1 MSFIGEWL
9 RRLWYLTR
17 RNRMERELEREM
29 ESHRQMMG
37 EPGRFGNSLRLR
49 EESRDVWGWN
59 WFDDAWR
66 DLKFACRT
74 LMHSPGFTA
83 GSTVV
88 LALGIGFNLTLFQVY
103 NLVAL
108 RPPSIRNP
116 ETVVELLRFSSRGP
130 RGAALPYPAFKYV
143 RDNNTVLST
152 LLVSVQQQY
161 VLWEEEDARPP
172 AHFVSANWFEEFGG
186 RAAAGRLFN
195 ASIDGV
201 PDAAPVVVLSHHF
214 WMNRLDGD
222 RDVIGSKVRINGRP
236 ATVIGVLEKD
246 YHAISIEDSQ
256 MWVPVEQHNYFFP
269 DASFTSSWENPFL
282 VRQYARLKP
291 DVSVIDVRESLRS
304 VIDELALQ
312 QPERFGRGEWLE
324 PHPVTRLGYETPN
337 NRTERFLAVAGLG
350 FLSLLVLTIACA
362 NLSNMVLARAFARLR
377 ELSIRMALGAGRW
390 RVVRLLMAESA
401 LLAGMATLAA
411 LALSSIALDRIF
423 ASIEVTIDP
432 SLDWRTMLAAMAVA
446 AFAIFVVGF
455 LPTWAV
461 SRRSLVTAF
470 KEGGYHASVGPGGI
484 RLRFLLSAVQVTGS
498 CLLLLLAAPMVRDFQ
513 RAVRPSYDIEK
524 LAIFDVGRYAPN
536 GMRVTD
542 WKDATGPVRLRQ
554 ALAALPETEEVA
566 FMTGSSVNRSVIT
579 QLPESPGLV
588 VRASRVEP
596 EFFKIMRIPILVG
609 RNFDSSDDPKN
620 TVIVSRRLAMR
631 IYGRLDVIGANFPRT
646 PWKKNSLYDGTIIGV
661 AEDAEPE
668 VLNFLGSGGEYAE
681 LYKPLSLQDLQT
693 ADLLVRART
702 DARLLLGPIRE
713 TARAIDEKQIYAE
726 IRLLSSDFA
735 ARVKQLAYL
744 GGAALSLGGLSLI
757 LACIG
762 IFGVISYTAR
772 LRSREISIRLA
783 LGAGRQSVVSL
794 LMKQSMRP
802 AAVGL
807 FTGLAVGTATSR
819 ILESQRIY
827 LGSID
832 AVVLTSVA
840 LVIAA
845 TCTLAALLPAWRAL
859 HADIAQRLREE

>member
-1 MSFIGEWL
+1 
-9 RRLWYLTR
+9 
-17 RNRMERELEREM
+17 
-29 ESHRQMMG
+29 
-37 EPGRFGNSLRLR
+37 
-49 EESRDVWGWN
+49 
-59 WFDDAWR
+59 
-66 DLKFACRT
+66 
-74 LMHSPGFTA
+74 
-83 GSTVV
+83 
-88 LALGIGFNLTLFQVY
+88 
-103 NLVAL
+103 
-108 RPPSIRNP
+108 
-116 ETVVELLRFSSRGP
+116 
-130 RGAALPYPAFKYV
+130 
-143 RDNNTVLST
+143 
-152 LLVSVQQQY
+152 
-161 VLWEEEDARPP
+161 
-172 AHFVSANWFEEFGG
+172 
-186 RAAAGRLFN
+186 
-195 ASIDGV
+195 
-201 PDAAPVVVLSHHF
+201 
-214 WMNRLDGD
+214 
-222 RDVIGSKVRINGRP
+222 
-236 ATVIGVLEKD
+236 
-246 YHAISIEDSQ
+246 
-256 MWVPVEQHNYFFP
+256 
-269 DASFTSSWENPFL
+269 
-282 VRQYARLKP
+282 
-291 DVSVIDVRESLRS
+291 
-304 VIDELALQ
+304 
-312 QPERFGRGEWLE
+312 
-324 PHPVTRLGYETPN
+324 
-337 NRTERFLAVAGLG
+337 
-350 FLSLLVLTIACA
+350 
-362 NLSNMVLARAFARLR
+362 
-377 ELSIRMALGAGRW
+377 MALGAGRW

-411 LALSSIALDRIF
+411 LALSSIVLDRIF

-432 SLDWRTMLAAMAVA
+432 SFDWRAMLAAMAVA

-461 SRRSLVTAF
+461 SRGSLISAF
-470 KEGGYHASVGPGGI
+470 KEGGYHASAGPGGI
-484 RLRFLLSAVQVTGS
+484 RLRSLLSAVQVTGS

-536 GMRVTD
+536 GIGVQN
-542 WKDATGPVRLRQ
+542 WKDATGPIRLRQ

-566 FMTGSSVNRSVIT
+566 FVTGLVGSSSVISVIR
-579 QLPESPGLV
+579 QLPESPALV
-588 VRASRVEP
+588 VRTSRVEP

-646 PWKKNSLYDGTIIGV
+646 PWMKNNFYDGTIIGV
-661 AEDAEPE
+661 AEDADSE

-693 ADLLVRART
+693 ANLLVRART

-735 ARVKQLAYL
+735 ARVRQLAYL

-783 LGAGRQSVVSL
+783 LGAGRQSVVAL
-794 LMKQSMRP
+794 LVKQSMRP

-807 FTGLAVGTATSR
+807 FTGLAVGTAASR
-819 ILESQRIY
+819 VLESQRIY

-832 AVVLTSVA
+832 AVVLISVTW
-840 LVIAA
+840 VIVVS
-845 TCTLAALLPAWRAL
+845 CFLAALLPACRAL